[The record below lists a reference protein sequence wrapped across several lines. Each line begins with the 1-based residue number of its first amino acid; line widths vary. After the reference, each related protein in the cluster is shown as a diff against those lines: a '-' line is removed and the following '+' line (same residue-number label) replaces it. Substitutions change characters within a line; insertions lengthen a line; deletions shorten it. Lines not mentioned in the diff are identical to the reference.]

1 MKATGIVRRIDEL
14 GRIVI
19 PKEIR
24 RTFKIKEGTPLEIF
38 CGDNNELVLKKYS
51 MLNEIKDFSDEVCLA
66 TFNTL
71 NYPILVCDKDKV
83 LSCCG
88 ASKSQFIDN
97 SISIKLAREI
107 EQRREIVKNKLD
119 GDVLIELIEN
129 DILEYYSQIIVPII
143 SGGDTAG
150 AIICFSKEQKKLGQ
164 CEVQVLKCMASFVA
178 EQIT

>member
-51 MLNEIKDFSDEVCLA
+51 MLNEIKDFSSEVCLA

-71 NYPILVCDKDKV
+71 NIPVLVCDKDKV

-88 ASKSQFIDN
+88 SNKSLFIN
-97 SISIKLAREI
+97 NEISTKLEKEI
-107 EQRREIVKNKLD
+107 EQRKEIVKNKLD
-119 GDVLIELIEN
+119 GDSVIELIVN
-129 DILEYYSQIIVPII
+129 DSFEYCCQIIVPII
-143 SGGDTAG
+143 CGGDTAG
-150 AIICFSKEQKKLGQ
+150 AIVCFTKEQKRLGQ
-164 CEVQVLKCMASFVA
+164 CEVQVLKCMASFIA